1 MKPSLTFYTNIPSPY
16 NSNLFE
22 ALSEIFILNVI
33 YYSKIEKG
41 RQWDLDIDKPNF
53 KQLLLED
60 NKIAKL
66 IQKYITEFHFSSK
79 IFHQAFNDN
88 SSSIVLSGNY
98 FSVNTYIVLLIAKF
112 KNKQIYWFGEKLLP
126 TSNILKKAIKFIF
139 LKPILNSCKAIFCV
153 GNEAIISYKYYGYK
167 GLCLNTPYSINSSNF
182 DKCNLLCEKLESLK
196 EKLNPNN
203 DLVILTSGSLIRRK
217 GIDIAIKT
225 FLKFEELHKK
235 NVSLWILGDGSL
247 KNELVNLT
255 KNSKKIYFHGFVQPE
270 ELPYYFNLA
279 HIFLFCSRYDG
290 WAVVINEALASGLPV
305 VVSNKVS
312 ASQLINNDIN
322 GYVCESENIAMFL
335 DSLIKIS
342 NSENLRNYMSEENYK
357 LSQKITSKNIANIFY
372 NEIIKYV

>member
-22 ALSEIFILNVI
+22 ALSEKFILNVI
-33 YYSKIEKG
+33 YYSKLEKG
-41 RQWDLDIDKPNF
+41 RQWDLDTDHPNY
-53 KQLLLED
+53 KHLLLED
-60 NKIAKL
+60 NIIAKL

-88 SSSIVLSGNY
+88 SSSILLSGNY
-98 FSVNTYIVLLIAKF
+98 FSANTYIVLLVAKIR
-112 KNKQIYWFGEKLLP
+112 NKKIYWFGEKLLP
-126 TSNILKKAIKFIF
+126 TSNILKKVIKFIL

-167 GLCLNTPYSINSSNF
+167 GLCLNTPYSINTSNF
-182 DKCNLLCEKLESLK
+182 NKSNLLHKKLESLR
-196 EKLNPNN
+196 EKLNPHN
-203 DLVILTSGSLIRRK
+203 DLIILTSGSLIRRK

-225 FLKFEELHKK
+225 FLKFSEIHNKK
-235 NVSLWILGDGSL
+235 ASLWILGDGSQ

-255 KNSKKIYFHGFVQPE
+255 KDSIKIFFHGFVQPE

-312 ASQLINNDIN
+312 ASELIINDIN
-322 GYVCESENIAMFL
+322 GYVCDSENIDMYL

-342 NSENLRNYMSEENYK
+342 ISDNLRSYMSEENYK